1 MISQACPACRH
12 ITTHS
17 FRYRTNGC
25 DIYRCES
32 CGLGRAETS
41 GFDPRAYYTGGYFSG
56 QCRDGYSDYRAA
68 EPILRREF
76 ARSVEFVHRFC
87 RGGKLLDLGCAYGFF
102 LKEAQ
107 RYFDGSGIELAEEAA
122 EHCRRS
128 GLNVL
133 SGVADEAN
141 MRRVGHVDVITLFD
155 DIEQR
160 NDIHMTDPPHICFVC
175 NARQD
180 VQAGTATMLG
190 CFLRQFN
197 PGAIEIALGFLQ
209 KKSIRAAEVEK
220 LSAPAKAVNKF
231 DAARK
236 FPPQDGLGG
245 AIVRIA
251 VAALTGEI
259 AAGVIGA
266 WIETRSFRPSETATL
281 ASINIASVRSI
292 AKRVRRD
299 VSTGGACL
307 RDHRSSGWLRSALS
321 TAGAPVPTTENP
333 VWSKYWSEAPISSI
347 EKLVC
352 VDHCPGSSSENR
364 PIAQRRST

>member
-102 LKEAQ
+102 LKEAH

-155 DIEQR
+155 VIEHLPHPHETLALCDR
-160 NDIHMTDPPHICFVC
+160 YLKPGGIIVITTGDFASPVARFAGVNWRLMT
-175 NARQD
+175 
-180 VQAGTATMLG
+180 
-190 CFLRQFN
+190 
-197 PGAIEIALGFLQ
+197 
-209 KKSIRAAEVEK
+209 
-220 LSAPAKAVNKF
+220 
-231 DAARK
+231 
-236 FPPQDGLGG
+236 PPQHLWFFTKESFRRMSASLGLSLERCDHPVKIVPLSLIFFQLRRMLRFRG
-245 AIVRIA
+245 APIA
-251 VAALTGEI
+251 VASRI
-259 AAGVIGA
+259 GVPVNLFDAMRI
-266 WIETRSFRPSETATL
+266 
-281 ASINIASVRSI
+281 V
-292 AKRVRRD
+292 
-299 VSTGGACL
+299 L
-307 RDHRSSGWLRSALS
+307 RK
-321 TAGAPVPTTENP
+321 PMP
-333 VWSKYWSEAPISSI
+333 
-347 EKLVC
+347 
-352 VDHCPGSSSENR
+352 
-364 PIAQRRST
+364 

>member
-1 MISQACPACRH
+1 MLRRRHQSPVHASKPRDGGRKIS
-12 ITTHS
+12 
-17 FRYRTNGC
+17 GC
-25 DIYRCES
+25 DHDDAA
-32 CGLGRAETS
+32 GLEITVTQGER
-41 GFDPRAYYTGGYFSG
+41 
-56 QCRDGYSDYRAA
+56 
-68 EPILRREF
+68 
-76 ARSVEFVHRFC
+76 FV
-87 RGGKLLDLGCAYGFF
+87 
-102 LKEAQ
+102 
-107 RYFDGSGIELAEEAA
+107 
-122 EHCRRS
+122 
-128 GLNVL
+128 
-133 SGVADEAN
+133 
-141 MRRVGHVDVITLFD
+141 RVRQMFD

-209 KKSIRAAEVEK
+209 KKSVRAAEVET
-220 LSAPAKAVNKF
+220 LSAPAKAVNQF

-266 WIETRSFRPSETATL
+266 WIETRGFRPSETATL

-352 VDHCPGSSSENR
+352 VDHCPGSFIGEPADRAAKVYGNWSADPTSER
-364 PIAQRRST
+364 KAWRRLDALPC